1 MQMRLI
7 DILKQRD
14 NEKELDRDE
23 FKKIVSSLIDD
34 IHHWVQEL
42 PFSLMDWNILATYLD
57 ERINL
62 PAMTIHYK
70 DDQVTVQ
77 PQSFL
82 AGRRPQV
89 EVSSGARA
97 ALLEYVGGSGWMYSW
112 EGVRGPL
119 APLTKESFCDVILAE
134 LLR

>member
-23 FKKIVSSLIDD
+23 FKKIVSSLMDD
-34 IHHWVQEL
+34 IHQWVQEL

-112 EGVRGPL
+112 DGGRGPL